1 MPEKQTTLPDNGLGI
16 REVADMAVRATGFE
30 IINHPVKGLGDG
42 LPTEVPLLV
51 DKKAGGQVK
60 SIKDLI
66 ETYRLE
72 PERRQGT
79 ATVTT
84 LASFI
89 ALCNYH
95 KTEHSAIF
103 ADTTWP
109 DPDITAV
116 IDYHEKD
123 KPHWCKHRITY
134 PFPTTDE
141 LKAWVAGNGKPM
153 EQLDFARFLEDHAA
167 ELTAPMDGERDIYER
182 LFKERFATPSDLI
195 ALSRGLEIHV
205 GAKVKRAERLQTGE
219 RTIEFVEDHMN
230 ANGEKVDIPGIFMVS
245 VQAFVDGEPVR
256 IPARLRYR
264 IQSGSILWFFQL
276 YRWEFFIRE
285 RVQEDLR
292 KAGQETSLPT
302 YEGTP
307 EK

>member
-1 MPEKQTTLPDNGLGI
+1 MKLQIPPTVP
-16 REVADMAVRATGFE
+16 A
-30 IINHPVKGLGDG
+30 NHPARLGQDG
-42 LPTEVPLLV
+42 VLFIGRARNLSQRLDALDAIAAAKVPSQQIPHLQ
-51 DKKAGGQVK
+51 D
-60 SIKDLI
+60 ID
-66 ETYRLE
+66 
-72 PERRQGT
+72 
-79 ATVTT
+79 
-84 LASFI
+84 AS
-89 ALCNYH
+89 A
-95 KTEHSAIF
+95 
-103 ADTTWP
+103 
-109 DPDITAV
+109 
-116 IDYHEKD
+116 
-123 KPHWCKHRITY
+123 PHYT
-134 PFPTTDE
+134 P
-141 LKAWVAGNGKPM
+141 GNGKPM

-182 LFKERFATPSDLI
+182 LFKERFATPSDLL

-219 RTIEFVEDHMN
+219 RTIEFVEEHMN
-230 ANGEKVDIPGIFMVS
+230 ANGEKVEIPGIFIVS

-264 IQSGSILWFFQL
+264 LQGGIISWFYQL

-302 YEGTP
+302 YEGNP